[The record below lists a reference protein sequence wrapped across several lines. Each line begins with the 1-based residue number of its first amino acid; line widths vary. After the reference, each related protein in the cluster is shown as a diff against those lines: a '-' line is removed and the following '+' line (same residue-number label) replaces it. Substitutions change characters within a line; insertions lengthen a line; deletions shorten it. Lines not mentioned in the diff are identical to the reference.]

1 MCKNEE
7 ETDMDVMEAIRQRRS
22 IRAYK
27 PDAVPEEVL
36 LEVLEAARL
45 APSAGNRQPWLFV
58 VVRSPEVKERLHA
71 AYGAEW
77 FFQAPVIIC
86 ACGSP
91 ECAWTRSDGR
101 CYCDVDIAIAMDHL
115 ILAAW
120 EKGLGTC
127 WVGAFDPA
135 KVTEALDLPGD
146 FAPIVMTPLGYPAE
160 VPGAKPRKALADIT
174 KFM

>member
-1 MCKNEE
+1 
-7 ETDMDVMEAIRQRRS
+7 MDVMEAIRTRRS

-27 PDAVPEEVL
+27 PDPVPDDAL
-36 LEVLEAARL
+36 MTVLEAARL

-58 VVRSPEVKERLHA
+58 VVREQAVKERLRE

-77 FFQAPVIIC
+77 FHTAPVIIC

-91 ECAWTRSDGR
+91 DCAWTRSDGM
-101 CYCDVDIAIAMDHL
+101 CYCAIDVTIAMDHL

-120 EKGLGTC
+120 EQGLGTC
-127 WVGAFDPA
+127 WIGAFDPE
-135 KVTEALDLPGD
+135 KVKEALELPEGYE
-146 FAPIVMTPLGYPAE
+146 PIAMTPLGYPAE
-160 VPGAKPRKALADIT
+160 SPAARPRKPLEEIV